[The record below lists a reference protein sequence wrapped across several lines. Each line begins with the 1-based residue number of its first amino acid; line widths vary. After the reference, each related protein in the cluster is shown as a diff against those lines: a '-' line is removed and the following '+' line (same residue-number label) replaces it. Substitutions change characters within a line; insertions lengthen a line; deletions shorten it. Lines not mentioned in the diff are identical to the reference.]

1 MGEQVSLETT
11 VADFIEIVKM
21 LKLSNVQV
29 KEMLDSL
36 GDVVSKNSIT
46 DIYEVAG
53 FVVKDARKKIIE
65 PTKKVNYEMTLQD
78 AISIARSMRAKK
90 DKQAVA
96 KPIEKKKTPPTYEI
110 IDTPPVETV
119 VPVEQF
125 AGRTYSNPFPIE
137 RPEEAQEFILTALGL
152 TQIQLES
159 IKNLI
164 HSPATTNPTESIYE
178 SIKQLGGRD
187 RTNKTYYISKEIIER
202 VADFAEDKSVK
213 VSQFIEVALLDAIKK
228 YK

>member
-36 GDVVSKNSIT
+36 GDVVGKNIIT
-46 DIYEVAG
+46 DIFEAAG
-53 FVVKDARKKIIE
+53 FVKKNKIFE
-65 PTKKVNYEMTLQD
+65 PTKKVNYEMTLQE
-78 AISIARSMRAKK
+78 AIPIARSMRAKK

-125 AGRTYSNPFPIE
+125 VGRTYSNPFPIE

-152 TQIQLES
+152 TSLQLES

-164 HSPATTNPTESIYE
+164 YSSAVATNPSESIYE

-228 YK
+228 YQ